1 MIRSRIREIRK
12 ARGLTLQQVADRA
25 NTTAQTIGRLET
37 GMRTLSIDWVERI
50 AGALGADPSE
60 LLSLPGEG
68 DLQIAGRVA
77 IDGSVTNEK
86 GRTISPRLL
95 ASEPVVL
102 RMERN
107 TGAYREGDVIVC
119 DASGGGDRRADHFA
133 DNFRGCIDRDC
144 LVSLKDGRQ
153 FFARVISGSD
163 AETRD
168 AVDLVPIDQGGP
180 VMRNILI
187 DDIAPAVLLLR
198 EL

>member
-1 MIRSRIREIRK
+1 
-12 ARGLTLQQVADRA
+12 
-25 NTTAQTIGRLET
+25 
-37 GMRTLSIDWVERI
+37 MRTLSIDWVERI

-119 DASGGGDRRADHFA
+119 DASGGGDRRADNFA
-133 DNFRGCIDRDC
+133 DNFRGSINQDC

-153 FFARVISGSD
+153 FFARVISGPD
-163 AETRD
+163 AETRN

-180 VMRNILI
+180 VMRNIPI
-187 DDIAPAVLLLR
+187 DNIAPAVLLLR